1 MEAAVST
8 WVVIQREGHNDRR
21 VGDIFVVL
29 PRLEV
34 GKRGGAARGVGH
46 HLPGGVGA
54 PTAE

>member
-1 MEAAVST
+1 MST